1 MSGNR
6 NFFIP
11 FITFFLKV
19 IPLFLIYVIFS
30 LMGKKDGPYLTEEIK
45 LSVEPVYRGEAFE
58 QDIQPSPFIL
68 YWGDFRFDTQWW
80 NSFLGAGWYPTCAG
94 CVVYD
99 PIWNPWNKMILSP
112 GFPVSEDSTA
122 VADSV
127 QKTLPLLSTAM
138 LDSVSVVQND
148 SMPTKK
154 TLRQRWRSWREERK
168 HNKQN
173 NRD

>member
-1 MSGNR
+1 MTSKRLFDKFWKATSLLFPLWAVLLFSYGVGKSR
-6 NFFIP
+6 SHRVQED
-11 FITFFLKV
+11 IT
-19 IPLFLIYVIFS
+19 IS
-30 LMGKKDGPYLTEEIK
+30 TQ
-45 LSVEPVYRGEAFE
+45 PVYCGEAFE

-80 NSFLGAGWYPTCAG
+80 NSFLGAGWYPTCGG

-138 LDSVSVVQND
+138 LDSVSVVQID

-154 TLRQRWRSWREERK
+154 TLRQRWKSWREERK

-173 NRD
+173 NRY